1 MKVGKAFFAGI
12 VGGAAMTLIIA
23 AARAA
28 GASADVAQLLGT
40 LPGNA
45 PSSLS
50 WLVGFLVTIMMSG
63 LIGIAYGAVFE
74 TITRSAGAAT
84 GLKVSLVH
92 LVLAGIF
99 VGLVGV
105 MHPLVPEVVAAPG
118 FFMSR
123 YGGLGILSFVAAHLA
138 FGAIV
143 GALYGTVTTDETLP
157 LK

>member
-12 VGGAAMTLIIA
+12 VGGAAMTLIMT

-28 GASADVAQLLGT
+28 GASADIAQMLGT

-45 PSSLS
+45 PSSMA
-50 WLVGFLVTIMMSG
+50 WLVGFLVTILISG

-74 TITRSAGAAT
+74 TITRRAGIAT
-84 GLKVSLVH
+84 GLQVSLVH
-92 LVLAGIF
+92 LALAGIF
-99 VGLVGV
+99 VGLLGV
-105 MHPLVPEVVAAPG
+105 MHPLVPEIVPAPG
-118 FFMSR
+118 FFMSK
-123 YGGLGILSFVAAHLA
+123 YGGLGILAFVAAHLA

-143 GALYGTVTTDETLP
+143 GGLYGSVTTEETTP

>member
-12 VGGAAMTLIIA
+12 VGGAAMTLILA

-28 GASADVAQLLGT
+28 GASADMAQVLGT

-50 WLVGFLVTIMMSG
+50 WFVGFLVTILISG

-74 TITRSAGAAT
+74 TITRSAGVAA

-105 MHPLVPEVVAAPG
+105 MHPLVPELVAAPG

-143 GALYGTVTTDETLP
+143 GGLYGTVMTEEEIP

>member
-1 MKVGKAFFAGI
+1 MNVGKAFFAGI
-12 VGGAAMTLIIA
+12 VGGAAMTLILM

-28 GASADVAQLLGT
+28 GASADVAQILGT

-74 TITRSAGAAT
+74 TVTRSAGAAT

-92 LVLAGIF
+92 LALAGIF
-99 VGLVGV
+99 VGLVGA
-105 MHPLVPEVVAAPG
+105 MHPLVPEVVASPG

-123 YGGLGILSFVAAHLA
+123 YGGLGILAFVAAHLA

-143 GALYGTVTTDETLP
+143 GALYGKVTNEVTMP
-157 LK
+157 VK

>member
-1 MKVGKAFFAGI
+1 MNVGKAFFAGI
-12 VGGAAMTLIIA
+12 VGGAAMTLILT

-45 PSSLS
+45 PTSMT
-50 WLVGFLVTIMMSG
+50 WLVGFFVTIMLSG

-74 TITRSAGAAT
+74 TVTQSAGVAA

-92 LVLAGIF
+92 LALAGIF
-99 VGLVGV
+99 VGLVGL
-105 MHPLVPEVVAAPG
+105 MHPLVPELVAAPG
-118 FFMSR
+118 FFMSK
-123 YGGLGILSFVAAHLA
+123 YGGLGILAFVAAHLA

-143 GALYGTVTTDETLP
+143 GGLYRTVTTEEPLP
-157 LK
+157 MK